1 MAYLNCNRHPK
12 KLCPKKGRLLFLI
25 LKNNKIRIQYAMTDK
40 NITGRKQQAMK
51 LQQVL
56 SYVRKAVDDH
66 GMIDEGD
73 KIAVGISGGKDS
85 LTLLYAL
92 QGLQRFYPKHFKLR
106 AVTVDL
112 GFSNLN
118 LDGIKELCSGL
129 GVAYDIVRTDIAQI
143 IFEDRKETNPCSLC
157 AKMRKGALNQA
168 VKEMGCNKVAYAHH
182 KDDVVETMLMSLI
195 YEGRFHTFSPVTYL
209 DRMQLSVIRP
219 LIYMN
224 EADVIGF
231 VNKYSVPV
239 EKSPCPADGH
249 TKREYVKNLL
259 RQLNLENPGV
269 KERMFTAIQTGS
281 MKGWA

>member
-1 MAYLNCNRHPK
+1 
-12 KLCPKKGRLLFLI
+12 
-25 LKNNKIRIQYAMTDK
+25 MTDK